1 MSTELEASLKRK
13 GWDEEDI
20 AGALQGLKRGEELKS
35 KWAKLFDKVIYW
47 GGLLFTIV
55 VSMAVGV
62 AIVPFLLIME
72 GTWLFAFISIIAV
85 SFGGMLGYLLNSIE
99 KIQQQKAIYASLFV
113 PFLALMNIYIITR
126 LSNLLALSMGRPPH
140 NPFLIAAMYVWM
152 FCLPYFGHKLFKRTL
167 TKQATTA

>member
-1 MSTELEASLKRK
+1 VTTELEATLIRK

-20 AGALQGLKRGEELKS
+20 AGALQGLKRGEALKS
-35 KWAKLFDKVIYW
+35 KWAKRFDKVIYW

-55 VSMAVGV
+55 ISMVVGV

-72 GTWLFAFISIIAV
+72 GTWLFAFISLLGV

-99 KIQQQKAIYASLFV
+99 KIQQERAIYASLFV

-126 LSNLLALSMGRPPH
+126 LSNLLAISMGQPPH
-140 NPFLIAAMYVWM
+140 NPFLISAMYVWM
-152 FCLPYFGHKLFKRTL
+152 FCLPYFGHKLFTRTL
-167 TKQATTA
+167 TKQAIPA